1 MRGQKILF
9 TVKGLL
15 LLSFS
20 EWGRTCLEV
29 ARIKQ
34 HQSIHLQCRCAASP
48 LGQDTVR
55 DWARLIYM
63 LESVEAASG
72 KQGLLGLGNWRFHGN
87 IWNAFR
93 VSRSKRWNTQGLLLH
108 IRVISNS
115 GKSGGSTT
123 AEGANRGIT
132 DTQSIH
138 SFTPLITLRA
148 LLTRTP
154 GRWPALQL
162 TCLLHPWQADTG
174 VQVREEVDDGQWE
187 MELIR
192 ERTVSSLHI
201 QSQKKKFFC
210 VEFIRS
216 IREVRR

>member
-34 HQSIHLQCRCAASP
+34 HQSIHLQCRCAANP

-108 IRVISNS
+108 S
-115 GKSGGSTT
+115 GSSAIVGNLW
-123 AEGANRGIT
+123 AARWQRGRT
-132 DTQSIH
+132 GES
-138 SFTPLITLRA
+138 
-148 LLTRTP
+148 RTP
-154 GRWPALQL
+154 RAFTVSHPLLLWELRRCWPG
-162 TCLLHPWQADTG
+162 PQADDLLCSSP
-174 VQVREEVDDGQWE
+174 VCYILDR
-187 MELIR
+187 LI
-192 ERTVSSLHI
+192 LGY
-201 QSQKKKFFC
+201 
-210 VEFIRS
+210 RS
-216 IREVRR
+216 GRR